1 MGKGPSCLSFPK
13 ETARTAAPIT
23 IHDFRAD
30 DETGP
35 LTDVISENG
44 NGGLTDDVFR
54 HVFRVY
60 PNVPSPYY
68 EHAAAG

>member
-1 MGKGPSCLSFPK
+1 M
-13 ETARTAAPIT
+13 ETARTAASIT

-60 PNVPSPYY
+60 PKGPSPYY

>member
-1 MGKGPSCLSFPK
+1 MVL
-13 ETARTAAPIT
+13 AT
-23 IHDFRAD
+23 IHDFRRD
-30 DETGP
+30 DETGLP
-35 LTDVISENG
+35 DDSYLEDG
-44 NGGLTDDVFR
+44 NGGLTDTDVR